1 MPENDGWGHALESTT
16 IADDLKELKGYLDG
30 KDKHEQA
37 MQEFT
42 EVVNSEEHEQLLKKW
57 QEQRNSTNQSNNQ

>member
-16 IADDLKELKGYLDG
+16 IKDDLKELQGYLDG
-30 KDKHEQA
+30 TDKHEQA
-37 MQEFT
+37 MQEFA
-42 EVVNSEEHEQLLKKW
+42 EVVNSEKHEQLLKKW